1 MRQGIRRGMASLG
14 LLLVLPSCTDLP
26 VAPGRDAAG
35 DPKPSSSSAPAAG
48 AIDPAATV
56 ASIAVTPEALEISAP
71 HYTESDEL
79 SDVLSPS
86 SDGSKLEHESAGFPT
101 AALLAVT
108 FKNDAGQVAAPAEIL
123 WSSSNPQLVSVDEHG
138 WVYAADTEVGGVAT
152 ITARLRSKPQV
163 SASASVTVRN
173 DGVLA
178 IELK

>member
-1 MRQGIRRGMASLG
+1 MASLG
-14 LLLVLPSCTDLP
+14 LLLTVSSCTDLP
-26 VAPGRDAAG
+26 VAPGRNSTGNPEPGAT
-35 DPKPSSSSAPAAG
+35 SAPGTGPGSAV
-48 AIDPAATV
+48 DPAAAV

-71 HYTESDEL
+71 HYTDEHEL

-86 SDGSKLEHESAGFPT
+86 SDGSTLEHESAGFPT

-108 FKNDAGQVAAPAEIL
+108 FKNEAGEVAPPADIL

-152 ITARLRSKPQV
+152 ISARLRSKPQV
-163 SASASVTVRN
+163 SASATVTVRN
-173 DGVLA
+173 DGLVA